1 MKLKA
6 PKFES
11 NSRMQGTVLDIYI
24 YIFVVSRVSVIVLS
38 NALAL
43 VITYVIL
50 YYPNPILFVRKEW

>member
-11 NSRMQGTVLDIYI
+11 NSRMQGTVLDI